1 MISEEEVRAAYTIFR
16 LLRDAT
22 SQQVVKDFLR
32 SKNLPVSAANWEE
45 LYRQRIEPPL
55 VEGKVTVADLRNL
68 LRDVEECGRQHVF
81 LYQTAPEYAKTL
93 IDERRVRAVAGE
105 AGLLDRLDQSIE
117 LELPEQPT
125 VVDIRLVPPSTR
137 EPLASLLIK
146 QVETRVTKRFLRDT
160 TDLGAKTYSRIYSVE
175 TKRAVN
181 IARLYENGLLEL
193 RITRQD
199 NSTRY
204 KDNVEALFRA
214 ISPLITH
221 AGFSEVSLK
230 NAKNKLF
237 NDRDELADQVRYS
250 YSTAKNDFGFS
261 MNVSCS
267 SQDDSICDDGGSIA
281 ALETFIENDGEVTG
295 SNIYLKILDSDP
307 VKEIHTLISGE
318 INEFAVPV
326 ACSLDEYEYVRRK
339 ILTLNV

>member
-1 MISEEEVRAAYTIFR
+1 MISQEEVRAAYTIFR

-32 SKNLPVSAANWEE
+32 AKNLSISAANWEE
-45 LYRQRIEPPL
+45 LYRLRIEPPL
-55 VEGKVTVADLRNL
+55 VEGKITVADLRNL
-68 LRDVEECGRQHVF
+68 LRDVEECGRQHIF
-81 LYQTAPEYAKTL
+81 LYQATPDYAKSL
-93 IDERRVRAVAGE
+93 IDERRVRAVAND
-105 AGLLDRLDQSIE
+105 AGLLHLLDQPIE
-117 LELPEQPT
+117 LEMPEQPT
-125 VVDIRLVPPSTR
+125 VVDIRLIPSSEN

-146 QVETRVTKRFLRDT
+146 QVETRTTRKFLRDT
-160 TDLGAKTYSRIYSVE
+160 TDLGERTYSRIYSVE

-181 IARLYENGLLEL
+181 IARLYANGLLEL
-193 RITRQD
+193 RITSQD

-214 ISPLITH
+214 ISPLITP

-230 NAKNKLF
+230 IAKNKLF
-237 NDRDELADQVRYS
+237 NDRDELANEVRYS
-250 YSTAKNDFGFS
+250 HSTAKNDFGFS

-267 SQDDSICDDGGSIA
+267 SQEDNICDDGGSIA

-295 SNIYLKILDSDP
+295 SNIYLKIVDSEP
-307 VKEIHTLISGE
+307 PKEIHTLISGE

>member
-1 MISEEEVRAAYTIFR
+1 MVSHEELRVAYTIFR

-32 SKNLPVSAANWEE
+32 TRNLPISAANWEE
-45 LYRQRIEPPL
+45 LYRKRIEPPL
-55 VEGKVTVADLRNL
+55 LDGKITVADLRNL

-81 LYQTAPEYAKTL
+81 LYETKPDHAKAL
-93 IDERRVRAVAGE
+93 IDEGRVRQLANE
-105 AGLLDRLDQSIE
+105 AGLIDLLENPIE

-125 VVDIRLVPPSTR
+125 LVDIRLIPRSNR

-146 QVETRVTKRFLRDT
+146 QVETRVTKKFLRDT
-160 TDLGAKTYSRIYSVE
+160 TDLGSRTYSRIYSVE

-181 IARLYENGLLEL
+181 IARLYESGLLEL
-193 RITRQD
+193 RVTSQD

-204 KDNVEALFRA
+204 RDNVEALFRA
-214 ISPLITH
+214 VSPFIKR
-221 AGFSEVSLK
+221 ANFSEISLK
-230 NAKNKLF
+230 SVKNKLF
-237 NDRDELADQVRYS
+237 NDRDALADEVRYS
-250 YSTAKNDFGFS
+250 QLTAKNDFGFN
-261 MNVSCS
+261 MNVSSS
-267 SQDDSICDDGGSIA
+267 SQEDNICEDGGSIA

-295 SNIYLKILDSDP
+295 TNIYLKILDVDP
-307 VKEIHTLISGE
+307 AKEIHTLISGE

-339 ILTLNV
+339 ILSLNV